1 MYAIKEA
8 IKGLAHT
15 RSMAVVSIVTITVAL
30 VILGILSIVTL
41 YGHGFV
47 NSLIKSEEI
56 NVFLKDEMSDAD
68 MLALDATIASMSEVE
83 STRIL
88 TKEDAAKELEKIFK
102 KDLLAGLENN
112 PLPRTIILTL
122 AAGHRTSEEREKVTG
137 RIRKVTNVESVE
149 YGQEW
154 TAKLD
159 FFFLLFMIVEITL
172 ITIVITACLL
182 IITNTISLT
191 VIARRETIEIM
202 RLVGATESFIR
213 RPFYY
218 EGFIQGLV
226 SGVMAFFVLSGFTAW
241 INHAIPDLH
250 IYFYMFKLQNI
261 PFIAHRFS
269 TALIIPTGA
278 FMGFLGSIIA
288 VRRAV

>member
-1 MYAIKEA
+1 LYAIKEA
-8 IKGLAHT
+8 IKGLAHA
-15 RSMAVVSIVTITVAL
+15 RSMAVVSIITITVAL
-30 VILGILSIVTL
+30 VILGILGIITL
-41 YGHGFV
+41 YGHGFI
-47 NSLIKSEEI
+47 NSLMKSEEI

-83 STRIL
+83 SARIL

-122 AAGHRTSEEREKVTG
+122 ADGHRTSEEREKVAG
-137 RIRKVTNVESVE
+137 RIRKVNNVESVE

-154 TAKLD
+154 TSKLD
-159 FFFLLFMIVEITL
+159 FFFLLFMIVEIIL

-191 VIARRETIEIM
+191 VIARSETIEIM

-218 EGFIQGLV
+218 EGFIQGFV
-226 SGVMAFFVLSGFTAW
+226 SGTLAFFVLSGVTAW
-241 INHAIPDLH
+241 VNQAIPDLN
-250 IYFYMFKLQNI
+250 IYLYMFKLQNI
-261 PFIAHRFS
+261 PFMAHRFS

-278 FMGFLGSIIA
+278 IMGFMGSTIA
-288 VRRAV
+288 VRRAI

>member
-15 RSMAVVSIVTITVAL
+15 RSMAVVSIITITVAL

-41 YGHGFV
+41 YGHGFI
-47 NSLIKSEEI
+47 NSMIKSEEI

-68 MLALDATIASMSEVE
+68 MLALDATLISMSEIE
-83 STRIL
+83 STRIM

-122 AAGHRTSEEREKVTG
+122 AAGHRTSEEREIVAG
-137 RIRKVTNVESVE
+137 RIKKVNNVESVE

-154 TAKLD
+154 SSKLD
-159 FFFLLFMIVEITL
+159 FFFLLFMLVEIIL

-191 VIARRETIEIM
+191 VIARHETIEIM

-226 SGVMAFFVLSGFTAW
+226 SGTLAFFVLSGVTAW
-241 INHAIPDLH
+241 VNHAIPDLN
-250 IYFYMFKLQNI
+250 IYLYMFKLQNI
-261 PFIAHRFS
+261 PFMAHRFS
-269 TALIIPTGA
+269 TMLIIPTGA
-278 FMGFLGSIIA
+278 FMGFLGSIIS